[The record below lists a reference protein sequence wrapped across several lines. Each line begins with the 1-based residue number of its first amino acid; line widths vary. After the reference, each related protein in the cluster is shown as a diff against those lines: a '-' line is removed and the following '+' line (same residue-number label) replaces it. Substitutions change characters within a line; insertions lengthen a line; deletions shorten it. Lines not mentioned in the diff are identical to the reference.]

1 MVMDVEILLPEKR
14 VCYLLEGYVTLDGD
28 CQDDDSSLN
37 PFDIDEDG
45 ESSCEGDCDDNNTLI
60 NQNAAEIC
68 NGYDDDCDGFVD
80 IEDSNWDSSR
90 FTPIWTAMVIK
101 R

>member
-1 MVMDVEILLPEKR
+1 MVVYLDNDGDGRGNIATREE

-45 ESSCEGDCDDNNTLI
+45 ESSCEGDCDDND
-60 NQNAAEIC
+60 
-68 NGYDDDCDGFVD
+68 GDDQSKC
-80 IEDSNWDSSR
+80 R
-90 FTPIWTAMVIK
+90 
-101 R
+101 